1 MQHWHNKE
9 TKSSPHQRV
18 RILLRKTRRIMKVI
32 HISDVHLGV
41 RPDAGKPWSERRAQ
55 EIWDSFAGVIK
66 TAAKEK
72 VDFLL
77 ISGDLFHKQPLK
89 RELKEVFG
97 LFQKIPDT
105 RVIMM
110 AGNHD
115 YIQQNSY
122 YRTSDFPDNV
132 YFFPREEI
140 TCFDFP
146 EQNVTVYG
154 LSYWQREIKQPL
166 YDEVRPQ
173 NKSRVNVL
181 LAHGGDEKHI
191 PFSAEKILKNGFDY
205 VAAGHIHKA
214 GYLAGKRAV
223 MAGALEPTDC
233 GDIGPHG
240 YWMIDMDKEHC
251 ETAFFSIKNCEYC
264 HEIIRV
270 TPGTTEYDLYSEI
283 RELAASQPAY
293 RYFCLTL
300 QGRVDPDLKI
310 DLEKIEKEDR
320 IVSVTES
327 LVPDYNYEKL
337 YEEHENALLGAY
349 ILEMQK
355 KADPIAAK
363 ALEYGVE
370 ALLGNQI
377 CR

>member
-1 MQHWHNKE
+1 M
-9 TKSSPHQRV
+9 
-18 RILLRKTRRIMKVI
+18 
-32 HISDVHLGV
+32 
-41 RPDAGKPWSERRAQ
+41 
-55 EIWDSFAGVIK
+55 
-66 TAAKEK
+66 
-72 VDFLL
+72 
-77 ISGDLFHKQPLK
+77 
-89 RELKEVFG
+89 
-97 LFQKIPDT
+97 
-105 RVIMM
+105 
-110 AGNHD
+110 
-115 YIQQNSY
+115 
-122 YRTSDFPDNV
+122 
-132 YFFPREEI
+132 
-140 TCFDFP
+140 
-146 EQNVTVYG
+146 
-154 LSYWQREIKQPL
+154 
-166 YDEVRPQ
+166 
-173 NKSRVNVL
+173 
-181 LAHGGDEKHI
+181 
-191 PFSAEKILKNGFDY
+191 KNGFDY

-223 MAGALEPTDC
+223 MAGSLEPTDC

-300 QGRVDPDLKI
+300 QGRADPDLKI